1 MGVGVGVGAGV
12 GVGVVGCARVRGPPT
27 TLDYLLP
34 SGSRPPPPRTPCY
47 LPPATYHPL
56 PAASRRP
63 TATTYLL
70 EARAAEAHARLE
82 ELGADARVDAD
93 GVRDLV
99 HVGAGDLVRG
109 QARLEG
115 GSGAGELGAG

>member
-1 MGVGVGVGAGV
+1 MCGGHLPLSTTYYRLGAGRRLHIPP
-12 GVGVVGCARVRGPPT
+12 ATYRLLPT
-27 TLDYLLP
+27 TCYLA
-34 SGSRPPPPRTPCY
+34 CY
-47 LPPATYHPL
+47 LPPL
-56 PAASRRP
+56 DDLLLR
-63 TATTYLL
+63 TYLL
-70 EARAAEAHARLE
+70 EARAAEADARLE

-115 GSGAGELGAG
+115 GSSAGELGEGQGSAKGQGQAWE